1 LLVPLAALAEES
13 RPFAAPAT
21 VQSVAP
27 SGIGSLGQVTLS
39 LGIVLAVISLA
50 AYHPR
55 GPRVLLFPFDMAT
68 DTYLAQHLVEFRG
81 PTAFPAYALLAYWL
95 LLTCATVVVLAR
107 ARSLHAIHLALVLGF
122 AVLSLRHVRLAYG
135 FAIVATP
142 SFALALSPLLARVRA
157 PLRTIAVVALSAA
170 LLSQQKQ
177 LAPPGLGHAT
187 RTFPLRWFDRL
198 DALHLQGP
206 AFVSDAWAGPLLGR
220 FYPSRKAFFD
230 NRFEAYPRAFFRDV
244 YQRVRN
250 GEPGW
255 ERLLEHYGVEI
266 ALLRYTTPG
275 EAALQGNRPNL
286 RQRLAADPRWT
297 LLDFDDDGELFVRS
311 AGINTA
317 LAQRSG
323 LHGLDPDRGLF
334 LLPPRSQLNAL
345 RALLTSGNRSLRLR
359 AFAAI
364 AALDADDSA
373 PARALERDLPPDS
386 DARALYSRLQSQL
399 AR

>member
-1 LLVPLAALAEES
+1 M
-13 RPFAAPAT
+13 
-21 VQSVAP
+21 
-27 SGIGSLGQVTLS
+27 
-39 LGIVLAVISLA
+39 ISLA

-55 GPRVLLFPFDMAT
+55 GPRVLLFPFDMAS
-68 DTYLAQHLVEFRG
+68 DSYLAQHLVEFRA

-95 LLTCATVVVLAR
+95 LLTCATAAVLAR
-107 ARSLHAIHLALVLGF
+107 ARSLHAVHLALVLGF

-142 SFALALSPLLARVRA
+142 SLALAITPLLARMRA
-157 PLRTIAVVALSAA
+157 PLRVVAVVALSAA
-170 LLSQQKQ
+170 LLAQQKQ
-177 LAPPGLGHAT
+177 LAPPGLGLAA

-230 NRFEAYPRAFFRDV
+230 NRFEAYPRTFFRDV

-250 GEPGW
+250 GDPGW
-255 ERLLEHYGVEI
+255 DRLLDRYGVEI
-266 ALLRYTTPG
+266 VLLRYTTPG

-311 AGINTA
+311 AGLNAA
-317 LAQRSG
+317 LAARNG
-323 LHGLDPDRGLF
+323 LHGLDPDRGLL

-345 RALLTSGNRSLRLR
+345 RAVLTGGNRSLRLR

-364 AALDADDSA
+364 AALDANDSA
-373 PARALERDLPPDS
+373 PARALERELPPDS
-386 DARALYSRLQSQL
+386 DARALYSRLHSQL
-399 AR
+399 TR